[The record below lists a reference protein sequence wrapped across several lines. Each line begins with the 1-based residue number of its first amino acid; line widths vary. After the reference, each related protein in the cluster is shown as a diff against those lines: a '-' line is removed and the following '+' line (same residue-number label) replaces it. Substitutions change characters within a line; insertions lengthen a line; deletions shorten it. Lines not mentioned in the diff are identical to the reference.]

1 MYHRKGGEGTLYMLS
16 MMLRRKH
23 CKAKRGCYTFALVLG
38 AKHKFIENFKHIML
52 KYLNVI
58 FDLTNN
64 EKLSSEDEQGI
75 IQKVV
80 KELYELLN

>member
-1 MYHRKGGEGTLYMLS
+1 
-16 MMLRRKH
+16 
-23 CKAKRGCYTFALVLG
+23 
-38 AKHKFIENFKHIML
+38 ML